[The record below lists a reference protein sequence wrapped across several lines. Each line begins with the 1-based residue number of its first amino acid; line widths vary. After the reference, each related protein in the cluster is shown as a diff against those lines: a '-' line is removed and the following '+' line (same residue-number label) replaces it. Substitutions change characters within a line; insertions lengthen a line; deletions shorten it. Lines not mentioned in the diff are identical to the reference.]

1 MRPGYTLVVIIIV
14 ATVLLVAFAVFSAQ
28 QLQPTEEPA
37 EVPTATKPTFELG
50 MYGKIVSL
58 VEAEQLL
65 AYKIKLPRYLPAGN
79 ELKMIKVD
87 ENTKWSFVIYSPENV
102 SDSTSEED
110 LFKNNGFI
118 IINSL
123 APEVT
128 DVDAEIQRLVEF
140 GGKEITMQNVKGV
153 GLTDVPLL
161 PGYSE
166 IHWWDDKLHHLVGG
180 NFEFA
185 ELAKIVESI

>member
-1 MRPGYTLVVIIIV
+1 M
-14 ATVLLVAFAVFSAQ
+14 FAVFSAQ
-28 QLQPTEEPA
+28 RLRPTEEPTEA
-37 EVPTATKPTFELG
+37 PTTTKPTFELG
-50 MYGKIVSL
+50 MYGKTLSL
-58 VEAEQLL
+58 AEAEQIVT
-65 AYKIKLPRYLPAGN
+65 YKIKLPTYLPAGN
-79 ELKMIKVD
+79 ELRMIKVD

-102 SDSTSEED
+102 DDSTTENV

-118 IINSL
+118 IINSP

-128 DVDAEIQRLVEF
+128 DIDAEIQKLIES
-140 GGKEITMQNVKGV
+140 GGMEITMQNVKGG

-180 NFEFA
+180 NFDFS